1 MKQICFL
8 TSRLSVFEK
17 TVSNRK
23 AVVLDVA
30 VSLPTQVKTKLN
42 METRKETIKGGG
54 IKREKEVKCQ
64 KDRSRS
70 VTVGLETDTDS
81 ATEKDTCELN
91 KEFFDIQ

>member
-1 MKQICFL
+1 
-8 TSRLSVFEK
+8 
-17 TVSNRK
+17 
-23 AVVLDVA
+23 
-30 VSLPTQVKTKLN
+30 